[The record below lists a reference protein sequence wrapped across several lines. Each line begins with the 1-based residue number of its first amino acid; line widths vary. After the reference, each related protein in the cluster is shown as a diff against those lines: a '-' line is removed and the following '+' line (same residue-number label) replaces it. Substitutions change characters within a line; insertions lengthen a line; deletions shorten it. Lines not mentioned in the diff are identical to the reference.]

1 MGASLLLQLLAY
13 FIFVTSTYSIPSRFS
28 VGHKPRQFVPPVSSA
43 SIPQAPSPSA
53 SGLAS
58 RYAFYNQTGYFPPIL
73 LSIGQVSAPREM
85 PLPQYLCVRRLAIR
99 IHSMVVSFSILNKQV
114 TRQPSTRCQSFC
126 FREPSLYMSVTLVQL
141 PYRWD
146 DLTLKQQPCYP
157 ESAVVIGSNPPLMNP
172 GTDVPNTPNPGTNCN
187 DPGPYHG
194 AYSLGNRFP
203 IYVVATHCSNKD
215 EWRINY
221 NAYYV

>member
-1 MGASLLLQLLAY
+1 MLDTSPVNSSLLSPPLA
-13 FIFVTSTYSIPSRFS
+13 F
-28 VGHKPRQFVPPVSSA
+28 HKPRVRQRQGL
-43 SIPQAPSPSA
+43 QADMHSTTKPATS
-53 SGLAS
+53 
-58 RYAFYNQTGYFPPIL
+58 PPIL

-126 FREPSLYMSVTLVQL
+126 FREPSLYTSVTLVQL